1 MFFFCSCS
9 CKGEIL
15 VILGIWD
22 KMVSK
27 ALYQVP
33 QNLLKIKLYWK
44 SKFFF
49 CATCLKKILLI
60 CSHFL

>member
-1 MFFFCSCS
+1 MSSSFSFNFNIKKFVFRGNGFFCSCN

-33 QNLLKIKLYWK
+33 QNLLKIKLY
-44 SKFFF
+44 
-49 CATCLKKILLI
+49 
-60 CSHFL
+60 

>member
-1 MFFFCSCS
+1 MGSSFNFNFNIKKLFFLEEIFFFCSCS

-27 ALYQVP
+27 ALY
-33 QNLLKIKLYWK
+33 
-44 SKFFF
+44 
-49 CATCLKKILLI
+49 
-60 CSHFL
+60 